1 MILTQWSTDRNPPGV
16 VFLPKKK
23 EVSFFWAMIIF
34 LEMEF
39 FLNMSVSVKKNFK

>member
-1 MILTQWSTDRNPPGV
+1 V

-34 LEMEF
+34 WRKIMEF